1 MLVPEMALEVLD
13 DVLVL
18 HVGDCMLDVDV
29 VEDMA
34 FLQSIDEDAF
44 RALLKL
50 LRISVDRAMGRL
62 SA

>member
-18 HVGDCMLDVDV
+18 HVGDCMLDVEV

-34 FLQSIDEDAF
+34 FLQSVDEDAF

>member
-1 MLVPEMALEVLD
+1 MLLPELALEVLD

-18 HVGDCMLDVDV
+18 HVGDCMLDVEV
-29 VEDMA
+29 VEDLAM
-34 FLQSIDEDAF
+34 LQSIDEDAF